1 MNENNNGR
9 GLFYGVIGVATLI
22 VAIIGATFAY
32 FTVNATVTGNE
43 NVKGNVAEIGSERV
57 AAVVTKMTA
66 TEGKLVPL
74 GSATIAP
81 GEGTIGAT
89 DQRSDALNAAD
100 MCFDTKGNKVCDV
113 YRIVLTNSS
122 EDASVNLEGTLTIT
136 PDQVKNSENFRWSFY
151 KDTNNAAFAANTLAN
166 ATVNPVSTTTLET
179 NHTLAPNGGKAT
191 YYVMV
196 WLNDTGAPQN
206 EDQAASYTGAVQF
219 TTASNAV
226 IRAEF

>member
-43 NVKGNVAEIGSERV
+43 DVKGNVAEIGSERV

-74 GSATIAP
+74 GSAIIAA

-89 DQRSDALNAAD
+89 DQRSDALNAAN

-113 YRIVLTNSS
+113 YKIVLTNSS
-122 EDASVNLEGTLTIT
+122 EASINLEGTLTIT
-136 PDQVKNSENFRWSFY
+136 PDQGKNSPNFRWSFY
-151 KDTNNAAFAANTLAN
+151 KDTNDAAFAANTLAS
-166 ATVNPVSTTTLET
+166 ATVNTVSTTTLET
-179 NHTLAPNGGKAT
+179 NHTLAPNSGKVT

-206 EDQAASYTGAVQF
+206 DDQAASYTGAVQF

>member
-32 FTVNATVTGNE
+32 FTVNATVTGNA
-43 NVKGNVAEIGSERV
+43 NVTGNVAEIDSERV

-74 GSATIAP
+74 GSAIIAP

-89 DQRSDALNAAD
+89 DQRSDALTAAD

-113 YRIVLTNSS
+113 YKIVLTNSS
-122 EDASVNLEGTLTIT
+122 EASINLEGTLTIT
-136 PDQVKNSENFRWSFY
+136 PDQVKNSQNFKWSFY
-151 KDTNNAAFAANTLAN
+151 KDTNDAAFAANTLAS

-179 NHTLAPNGGKAT
+179 NHTLAPNDGKVT